1 MNNLQTLIDWLKE
14 IQEGK
19 EPSIPFNF
27 HKLIRVLLDEFGAV
41 EAIYR
46 LEQLRDWKKPEREW
60 KKPE

>member
-27 HKLIRVLLDEFGAV
+27 HKLIRCLIDKFGIV
-41 EAIYR
+41 EAIFR
-46 LEQLRDWKKPEREW
+46 LEQLRDWKRD
-60 KKPE
+60 